1 MTDHHATKT
10 TVVALPERLTNR
22 QIRLTVAVE
31 AGMGRTPAV
40 CAIEQRQ
47 LIKAMQPLSGR
58 GCLRT
63 LANVLKGMDQ
73 RLFVIA
79 P

>member
-1 MTDHHATKT
+1 MTLHRRPRCVTDHHAAIA
-10 TVVALPERLTNR
+10 TVVGLPERLTNR

-47 LIKAMQPLSGR
+47 LIEAMQPLMGR
-58 GCLRT
+58 SCLRT
-63 LANVLKGMDQ
+63 FANVL
-73 RLFVIA
+73 
-79 P
+79 